1 MLPISVVVQMEAQPA
16 RAAQQIRPIQQI
28 QPALHPIR
36 LTRAAAPPL
45 ALLVLALAMAQVIA

>member
-45 ALLVLALAMAQVIA
+45 ALLALAMAQVIA